1 MENVYWIGGGKGG
14 TGKSM
19 VGMGLI
25 DYLRKEGR
33 DPVLIE
39 TDKKNPDVGRA
50 HKNEIRTEGLD
61 LSDQDGWVEL
71 LDLCGKT
78 ESPVVINSAVGADE
92 TQGIDALEQSL
103 ESSGRKLVVL
113 WVINRQRDSIELL
126 RDFMKSVPVQ
136 SPAAEVH
143 VVRNLYFGGSHKF
156 ELFNDSKTRKELEE
170 RGGKVLDFPE
180 IADRISNE
188 LYSKRV
194 SIATC
199 LVGAETG
206 TRFVLARWQNAVHQM
221 FREAGL

>member
-39 TDKKNPDVGRA
+39 TDKKNPDVGRS

-78 ESPVVINSAVGADE
+78 ESSVVINSAVGADE

-103 ESSGRKLVVL
+103 ESSGKKLVVL

-126 RDFMKSVPVQ
+126 RDFMKSVQ
-136 SPAAEVH
+136 SAEVH
-143 VVRNLYFGGSHKF
+143 VVRNLYFGGPHKF

-170 RGGKVLDFPE
+170 RGGKVLGFPE
-180 IADRISNE
+180 IADRIANE

-199 LVGAETG
+199 LDGAETG
-206 TRFVLARWQNAVHQM
+206 TRFVLGRWQNSVHQM

>member
-33 DPVLIE
+33 DPVLVE

-50 HKNEIRTEGLD
+50 HKTEIRTEGLD

-71 LDLCGKT
+71 LNYCAGAGG
-78 ESPVVINSAVGADE
+78 PVVINSAVGADE

-103 ESSGRKLVVL
+103 ESSGKKLVVL

-126 RDFMKSVPVQ
+126 RDFMKSVQ
-136 SPAAEVH
+136 SAEVH
-143 VVRNLYFGGSHKF
+143 VVRNLYFGGAHKF

-180 IADRISNE
+180 IADRIANE

-199 LVGAETG
+199 LTGAETG
-206 TRFVLARWQNAVHQM
+206 TRFVLARWQNAVHKM

>member
-39 TDKKNPDVGRA
+39 TDKKNPDVGRS

-78 ESPVVINSAVGADE
+78 ESSVVINSAVGADE

-103 ESSGRKLVVL
+103 ESSGKKLVVL

-126 RDFMKSVPVQ
+126 RDFMKSVQ
-136 SPAAEVH
+136 SAEVH
-143 VVRNLYFGGSHKF
+143 VVRNLYFGGPHKF

-180 IADRISNE
+180 IADRIANE

-194 SIATC
+194 SIAQC
-199 LVGAETG
+199 LAAAETG
-206 TRFVLARWQNAVHQM
+206 MRFILGRWQNSVHQM

>member
-14 TGKSM
+14 VGKSM
-19 VGMGLI
+19 VSMGLI

-33 DPVLIE
+33 EPVLVE
-39 TDKKNPDVGRA
+39 TEKINPDVGRA

-78 ESPVVINSAVGADE
+78 ESPVVINSAAGADA

-103 ESSGRKLVVL
+103 ESSGKKLVVL
-113 WVINRQRDSIELL
+113 WVINRQRDGVELL
-126 RDFMKSVPVQ
+126 REFMKSIQ
-136 SPAAEVH
+136 SAEAH
-143 VVRNLYFGGSHKF
+143 VVRNLYFGAAHKF
-156 ELFNDSKTRKELEE
+156 ERFNDSKTRKEMEE
-170 RGGKVLDFPE
+170 RGGKILDFPE
-180 IADRISNE
+180 VADRIADE

-194 SIATC
+194 SIAKC
-199 LVGAETG
+199 FDGAETG
-206 TRFVLARWQNAVHQM
+206 TRFILARWQNAVHKM

>member
-50 HKNEIRTEGLD
+50 HKSEIQTEGLD

-103 ESSGRKLVVL
+103 ESSEKKLVVL

-126 RDFMKSVPVQ
+126 RDFMKSIQ
-136 SPAAEVH
+136 SAKVH
-143 VVRNLYFGGSHKF
+143 VVRNLYFGGTHKF

-170 RGGKVLDFPE
+170 RGGKILDFPE
-180 IADRISNE
+180 IADRIANE

-199 LVGAETG
+199 LDGAETG
-206 TRFVLARWQNAVHQM
+206 TRFVLGRWQNAVHKM

>member
-50 HKNEIRTEGLD
+50 HKSEIQTEGLD

-103 ESSGRKLVVL
+103 ESSEKKLVVL

-126 RDFMKSVPVQ
+126 RDFMKFLQ
-136 SPAAEVH
+136 SAEVH
-143 VVRNLYFGGSHKF
+143 VVRNLYFGGAHKF

-170 RGGKVLDFPE
+170 RGGRILDFPE
-180 IADRISNE
+180 IADRIANE

-199 LVGAETG
+199 LDGAETG
-206 TRFVLARWQNAVHQM
+206 TRFVLARWQNAVHKM

>member
-25 DYLRKEGR
+25 DYLRNEGR
-33 DPVLIE
+33 EPVLIE

-50 HKNEIRTEGLD
+50 HKTEIQTEGLD
-61 LSDQDGWVEL
+61 LSDQDGWVDL

-78 ESPVVINSAVGADE
+78 ESPVVINSGVGADE

-103 ESSGRKLVVL
+103 ESLGKKLVVL

-126 RDFMKSVPVQ
+126 RDFMKSIQ
-136 SPAAEVH
+136 SAEVH
-143 VVRNLYFGGSHKF
+143 VVRNLYFGGTHKF

-180 IADRISNE
+180 IADRIANE

-206 TRFVLARWQNAVHQM
+206 TRFVLGRWQNAVHQV
-221 FREAGL
+221 FKGAGL

>member
-50 HKNEIRTEGLD
+50 HKSEIQTEGLD
-61 LSDQDGWVEL
+61 LSDQDGWVDL

-103 ESSGRKLVVL
+103 ESSEKKLVVL

-126 RDFMKSVPVQ
+126 RDFMKSIQ
-136 SPAAEVH
+136 SAKVH
-143 VVRNLYFGGSHKF
+143 VVRNLYFGGTHKF

-170 RGGKVLDFPE
+170 RGGKILDFPE
-180 IADRISNE
+180 IADRIANE

-199 LVGAETG
+199 LDGAETG
-206 TRFVLARWQNAVHQM
+206 TRFVLGRWQNAVHKM

>member
-14 TGKSM
+14 VGKSFAS
-19 VGMGLI
+19 MGLI

-50 HKNEIRTEGLD
+50 HKNEIRTEGID
-61 LSDQDGWVEL
+61 LADQDGWVEL
-71 LDLCGKT
+71 LDLCSKT
-78 ESPVVINSAVGADE
+78 ESPVVINSAAGADE

-103 ESSGRKLVVL
+103 ESSGKKLVVF
-113 WVINRQRDSIELL
+113 WVINRQRDSVELL
-126 RDFMKSVPVQ
+126 RDFMKSVQ
-136 SPAAEVH
+136 SAEVH
-143 VVRNLYFGGSHKF
+143 VVRNLYFGGAHKF
-156 ELFNDSKTRKELEE
+156 ERFNDSKTRKELEE
-170 RGGKVLDFPE
+170 RGGMILDFPE
-180 IADRISNE
+180 IADRIADE

-194 SIATC
+194 SIAAC

-206 TRFVLARWQNAVHQM
+206 TRFILARWQNAVHKM

>member
-14 TGKSM
+14 TGKTM

-25 DYLRKEGR
+25 DYLRNEGR
-33 DPVLIE
+33 EPVLIE

-50 HKNEIRTEGLD
+50 HETEIQTEALD
-61 LSDQDGWVEL
+61 LSDQDGWVDL

-78 ESPVVINSAVGADE
+78 ESPVVINSGVGADE

-103 ESSGRKLVVL
+103 ESSGKKLVVL

-126 RDFMKSVPVQ
+126 RDFMKSIQ
-136 SPAAEVH
+136 SAEVH
-143 VVRNLYFGGSHKF
+143 VVRNLYFGGTHKF

-180 IADRISNE
+180 IADRIANE

-206 TRFVLARWQNAVHQM
+206 TRFVLGRWQNAVHQV
-221 FREAGL
+221 FKGAGL

>member
-50 HKNEIRTEGLD
+50 HKSEIQTEGLD
-61 LSDQDGWVEL
+61 LSDQDGWVDL

-78 ESPVVINSAVGADE
+78 ESPVLINSAVGADE

-103 ESSGRKLVVL
+103 ESSEKKLVVL

-126 RDFMKSVPVQ
+126 RDFMKSIQ
-136 SPAAEVH
+136 SAKVH
-143 VVRNLYFGGSHKF
+143 VVRNLYFGGTHKF

-170 RGGKVLDFPE
+170 RGGKILDFPE
-180 IADRISNE
+180 IADRIANE

-199 LVGAETG
+199 LDGAETG
-206 TRFVLARWQNAVHQM
+206 TRFVLGRWQNAVHKM